1 MLSLFI
7 FTVNK
12 GLSRNKM
19 HIMLKLVAS
28 NDPNYVYVNTD
39 VYKLLNIHVL
49 EYTNYVYVQ
58 SKSDIGK
65 DVIKLTDWFWLNVL
79 VCLLF
84 HGSTCMFYC
93 N

>member
-49 EYTNYVYVQ
+49 EYTHYVYV
-58 SKSDIGK
+58 
-65 DVIKLTDWFWLNVL
+65 
-79 VCLLF
+79 
-84 HGSTCMFYC
+84 
-93 N
+93 